1 MKFSHEKL
9 RVYQR
14 SLEFIEFVNHNITS
28 KRNTISTIEQL
39 DRASSSIHL
48 NITEGTGKY
57 TGTDKCR
64 YYDIA

>member
-1 MKFSHEKL
+1 
-9 RVYQR
+9 
-14 SLEFIEFVNHNITS
+14 LEFIEFVNDIITS
-28 KRNTISTIEQL
+28 KINTISTIEQL
-39 DRASSSIHL
+39 DWASSSIHL